1 MKISKKRAPKIPDPS
16 VEKAI
21 RQIYDDIN
29 ELIDAVNVSGDS
41 ASSKVSGKS
50 GDTRVV
56 KNADR
61 TMTFQIRTQH
71 GWSQPT
77 ISNNKIV
84 YTLID

>member
-1 MKISKKRAPKIPDPS
+1 MAKLKKRAPM
-16 VEKAI
+16 KAPKEMERNI
-21 RQIYDDIN
+21 QQIYDDIN